1 MRCLHCGK
9 NFDEERY
16 YGICPKC
23 GAFHSKAT
31 PQEQHQQYH
40 DQYDGGYRHKEE
52 LPAQGPFQPGFGAD
66 PGSVKIRER
75 KEKSG
80 NVFLALSIV
89 IFVLVLIAGTFF
101 SIAYGERQKEEFRQA
116 ILESEVSRE
125 EHDPEERFQFQDITL
140 AVTEARTLAHE
151 ADLPFL
157 PPDKKL
163 VAVKIE
169 GESDGEWKDG
179 NKLSGVYIR
188 CGDFFYEQISGYE
201 FEDYA
206 ETYGTP
212 VFDSYALCKDSRADG
227 WLAFLVDEDARE
239 FALCL
244 EDRVDKD
251 LAFLETIHSVPLR
264 LEEEGTDE

>member
-169 GESDGEWKDG
+169 GESD
-179 NKLSGVYIR
+179 
-188 CGDFFYEQISGYE
+188 
-201 FEDYA
+201 
-206 ETYGTP
+206 
-212 VFDSYALCKDSRADG
+212 
-227 WLAFLVDEDARE
+227 
-239 FALCL
+239 
-244 EDRVDKD
+244 
-251 LAFLETIHSVPLR
+251 
-264 LEEEGTDE
+264 